1 MGCAKVRY
9 YHLSGQYELRDAC
22 IDDIQ
27 ERIDKEM
34 PLMDIFDDLYAL
46 CDLCIEIERHDI
58 LWKVIERIETFVKQA
73 NIVNLEKRLLELKI
87 KYYQK
92 TGKKEQYLEA
102 AAQYYEMNV
111 IMETENQ
118 SMISN
123 MIYIRTSLEL
133 ANESKKKIEA
143 INAIL
148 MEKSETDELTGLAN
162 RYKLSEYSRTVMDE
176 FIIMYQAVRIRT
188 GISFMLLIICC
199 IGLRKSRETASVWA
213 DFMSPMHN

>member
-1 MGCAKVRY
+1 
-9 YHLSGQYELRDAC
+9 
-22 IDDIQ
+22 
-27 ERIDKEM
+27 
-34 PLMDIFDDLYAL
+34 
-46 CDLCIEIERHDI
+46 
-58 LWKVIERIETFVKQA
+58 
-73 NIVNLEKRLLELKI
+73 
-87 KYYQK
+87 
-92 TGKKEQYLEA
+92 
-102 AAQYYEMNV
+102 
-111 IMETENQ
+111 METENQ

>member
-1 MGCAKVRY
+1 
-9 YHLSGQYELRDAC
+9 
-22 IDDIQ
+22 
-27 ERIDKEM
+27 
-34 PLMDIFDDLYAL
+34 
-46 CDLCIEIERHDI
+46 
-58 LWKVIERIETFVKQA
+58 
-73 NIVNLEKRLLELKI
+73 
-87 KYYQK
+87 
-92 TGKKEQYLEA
+92 
-102 AAQYYEMNV
+102 
-111 IMETENQ
+111 METENQ

-199 IGLRKSRETASVWA
+199 IGSRKSRETASVWA
-213 DFMSPMHN
+213 DFMSPMYN

>member
-1 MGCAKVRY
+1 
-9 YHLSGQYELRDAC
+9 
-22 IDDIQ
+22 
-27 ERIDKEM
+27 
-34 PLMDIFDDLYAL
+34 
-46 CDLCIEIERHDI
+46 
-58 LWKVIERIETFVKQA
+58 
-73 NIVNLEKRLLELKI
+73 
-87 KYYQK
+87 
-92 TGKKEQYLEA
+92 
-102 AAQYYEMNV
+102 
-111 IMETENQ
+111 
-118 SMISN
+118 MISN

-199 IGLRKSRETASVWA
+199 IGLRKSRETTSVWA